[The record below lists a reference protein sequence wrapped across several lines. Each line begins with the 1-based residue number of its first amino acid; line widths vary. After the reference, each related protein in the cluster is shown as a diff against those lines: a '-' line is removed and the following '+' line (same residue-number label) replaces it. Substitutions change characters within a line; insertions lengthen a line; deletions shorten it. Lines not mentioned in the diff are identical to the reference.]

1 MRGAEREKDTESF
14 AALEDLLQR
23 MVEHQEEKV
32 LSLARRLRPGLT
44 SEDVR
49 NAHDF
54 RELDDSDFHY
64 EDGLLAGLLA
74 AQTALRARFRVPAR
88 P

>member
-1 MRGAEREKDTESF
+1 MDTVMYD
-14 AALEDLLQR
+14 AMEDLLRR
-23 MVEHQEEKV
+23 MVEHQEMKV

-44 SEDVR
+44 AEDVR

-54 RELDDSDFHY
+54 RELDDSDFHF

-74 AQTALRARFRVPAR
+74 AQTALRARFRVPAQ

>member
-1 MRGAEREKDTESF
+1 MDTESF
-14 AALEDLLQR
+14 AAMEDLLQR

-44 SEDVR
+44 AEDVR

>member
-1 MRGAEREKDTESF
+1 MYDAM
-14 AALEDLLQR
+14 EDLLHR
-23 MVEHQEEKV
+23 MVEHQEMKV

-44 SEDVR
+44 AEDVR
-49 NAHDF
+49 NPHDF
-54 RELDDSDFHY
+54 RELDDSDFHF

-74 AQTALRARFRVPAR
+74 AQTALRARFRVPAQ

>member
-1 MRGAEREKDTESF
+1 MYDAM
-14 AALEDLLQR
+14 EDLLRR
-23 MVEHQEEKV
+23 MVEHQEMKV

-44 SEDVR
+44 AEDVR

-54 RELDDSDFHY
+54 RELDDSDFHF

-74 AQTALRARFRVPAR
+74 AQTALRARFRAPAQ

>member
-1 MRGAEREKDTESF
+1 MDTESF
-14 AALEDLLQR
+14 AAMEDLLQR
-23 MVEHQEEKV
+23 MVDHQEQKV

-44 SEDVR
+44 AEDVR

>member
-1 MRGAEREKDTESF
+1 MDTESF
-14 AALEDLLQR
+14 AAVEELLHKMVDL
-23 MVEHQEEKV
+23 QEQKV

-44 SEDVR
+44 AEDVR

-74 AQTALRARFRVPAR
+74 AQTALRAQFRAPAR

>member
-1 MRGAEREKDTESF
+1 MDTETF
-14 AALEDLLQR
+14 QAIEDLLQR
-23 MVEHQEEKV
+23 MVEHQELKV

-44 SEDVR
+44 AEDVR

>member
-1 MRGAEREKDTESF
+1 MDTESF
-14 AALEDLLQR
+14 AAMEDLLQR
-23 MVEHQEEKV
+23 MVEHQEQKV

-44 SEDVR
+44 AEDVR

-54 RELDDSDFHY
+54 RELDDADFHY

-74 AQTALRARFRVPAR
+74 AQTALRARFRVPAKE
-88 P
+88 

>member
-1 MRGAEREKDTESF
+1 MDTVSF
-14 AALEDLLQR
+14 AAMEDLLQR
-23 MVEHQEEKV
+23 MVEHQEQKV

-44 SEDVR
+44 AEDVR

-74 AQTALRARFRVPAR
+74 AQTALRARFRVPAKQ
-88 P
+88 

>member
-1 MRGAEREKDTESF
+1 MDTESF

-23 MVEHQEEKV
+23 MVEHQEAKV

-44 SEDVR
+44 AEDVR

-88 P
+88 Q